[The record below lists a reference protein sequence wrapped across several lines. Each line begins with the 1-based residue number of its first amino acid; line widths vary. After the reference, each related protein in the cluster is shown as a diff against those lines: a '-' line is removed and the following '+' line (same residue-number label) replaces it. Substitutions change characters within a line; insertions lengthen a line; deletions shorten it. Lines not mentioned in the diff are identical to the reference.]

1 MGKQDFISKFFFFVE
16 NSKGMLPLAKAVYMQ
31 LCYEWL
37 STGDEWMNIGINDL
51 KEAVG
56 GTQFELFAALT
67 ILERVRF
74 IRTKKA
80 ANKNFIEIQIQ

>member
-1 MGKQDFISKFFFFVE
+1 MGKQDFISKYFFFME
-16 NSKGMLPLAKAVYMQ
+16 NSKGMLPMAKAVYMQ

-37 STGDEWMNIGINDL
+37 TTGNDWLNIAINDL

-56 GTQFELFAALT
+56 STQFELLTALT
-67 ILERVRF
+67 ILEQKKF

-80 ANKNFIEIQIQ
+80 ANKNTIEIQIQ

>member
-1 MGKQDFISKFFFFVE
+1 MDSQDYVGKNLYFVE

-37 STGDEWMNIGINDL
+37 TTGNDWLNIAINDL
-51 KEAVG
+51 KETVG
-56 GTQFELFAALT
+56 STQFELLTALT
-67 ILERVRF
+67 ILEQKKF

-80 ANKNFIEIQIQ
+80 ANKNIIEIQI